1 MTQRRNA
8 KLLQVL
14 VRQTRK
20 NRLVDVVLADTASYC
35 PRPRLRSQTTMSM
48 MAPELRLAAYHRW
61 RVAENMAPSLM
72 PVLGDPSL
80 AGEEGGRNRLDLS

>member
-20 NRLVDVVLADTASYC
+20 NRLVDVILAE
-35 PRPRLRSQTTMSM
+35 RSLILSEAK
-48 MAPELRLAAYHRW
+48 APQPNHNVHDGGL
-61 RVAENMAPSLM
+61 SL
-72 PVLGDPSL
+72 PVRMIG
-80 AGEEGGRNRLDLS
+80 